1 LAAAEK
7 TACVILENRVKYLTI
22 FSGLDRLE
30 IHTDEFFSNP
40 HPRQAWNTYKGMPLV
55 STSSLP

>member
-1 LAAAEK
+1 LAEAEK
-7 TACVILENRVKYLTI
+7 TARVILENRVKYLTI